1 MHRLDLSE
9 QRSGFALRHA
19 DYYRSSSGGPAERD
33 LYTFRVRR
41 PPAPPPP
48 PPARAAAAARP
59 PAAARAA
66 PPTAARARA
75 QGVRLL
81 LTSRGVGKKVSFNA
95 IMLQVRARRR
105 GWGRDPGRGAAGG
118 ASWVGGQVPGTRDR
132 PLLRAPAAT
141 RAQLSSMIALLWLAS
156 FAADFLMLF
165 VLPERKHYRTYK
177 LERTPDF
184 SDLRNKIAEART
196 PTDAAA
202 PHPHRV
208 LHPHLPPAG
217 GGREEEAAR
226 AEEPLRRQA
235 GRCVRVSAGEERC
248 D

>member
-1 MHRLDLSE
+1 M
-9 QRSGFALRHA
+9 
-19 DYYRSSSGGPAERD
+19 
-33 LYTFRVRR
+33 
-41 PPAPPPP
+41 
-48 PPARAAAAARP
+48 
-59 PAAARAA
+59 
-66 PPTAARARA
+66 
-75 QGVRLL
+75 RLL

-105 GWGRDPGRGAAGG
+105 GRGRDPGRGAAGG

-141 RAQLSSMIALLWLAS
+141 RAQLSSRIALLWLAS

-235 GRCVRVSAGEERC
+235 GRCVRVGAGEERC